1 MTIHIVNIGFVNIGC
16 MNIGFVNAGFVH
28 IGFVN
33 IGFVNIGFVNI
44 GFVNMGFVN
53 IGFVCIGFEKHGLLL
68 SQYGRPIKREACPLP
83 GSWINHVGRCQGPPK
98 ILSRG
103 EVDDDLR
110 GIRAQLT
117 SYNKVQETKYRT
129 TRYRIPNTV
138 GCPQDQQSL
147 YGKGIGNRIRAPAWG
162 TQGMFYTCSI

>member
-1 MTIHIVNIGFVNIGC
+1 MESILGVSGPLFQRPGAAFV
-16 MNIGFVNAGFVH
+16 
-28 IGFVN
+28 
-33 IGFVNIGFVNI
+33 
-44 GFVNMGFVN
+44 
-53 IGFVCIGFEKHGLLL
+53 
-68 SQYGRPIKREACPLP
+68 ACRFPVFF
-83 GSWINHVGRCQGPPK
+83 GWFAGPPK